1 VQLNNEFSVDIPV
14 AEVWELLIDLERVIP
29 CMPGGALIGR
39 DGDSVR
45 GAMKIKIG
53 PVGANFEGAAKFLEL
68 DEVAR
73 TATIEAAGDD
83 PRGRTAA
90 KALIEVKLTPDGDGT
105 QVAIDTDL
113 TLTGKL
119 AQFGRGAIMDVSA
132 KLIGQ
137 FTDNLQAEMMRARG
151 ESPAPVGG
159 GASAG
164 ALGVSELASLVG
176 PMMLKRVAPVLA
188 GLAALV
194 LVVRTVQRR

>member
-1 VQLNNEFSVDIPV
+1 MQLNNEFSVDIPV

-29 CMPGGALIGR
+29 CMPGGALIGS

-83 PRGRTAA
+83 PKGRTAA
-90 KALIEVKLTPDGDGT
+90 KAHIKVELTPVGNKT
-105 QVAIDTDL
+105 HVAIDTDL

-137 FTDNLQAEMMRARG
+137 FTDNLQAEMVRARG
-151 ESPAPVGG
+151 ETPVAVAAPT
-159 GASAG
+159 SADT
-164 ALGVSELASLVG
+164 LGVAALASLMG
-176 PMMLKRVAPVLA
+176 PMLLKRVAPVLA
-188 GLAALV
+188 GLALLL
-194 LVVRTVQRR
+194 LVVRIVRRR